1 MLSSMYR
8 WIVSVILSLRQ
19 FSGTRATPGRVVK
32 RWDRVVTILGK
43 GRLSWLV
50 ELVVWGQNTGSATRT
65 GDSHLCLL
73 DVLFTLFS
81 APILSI
87 GCDGAALHYLWLV
100 LMHAYSPFRSEVH
113 FL

>member
-8 WIVSVILSLRQ
+8 WIVSVLLSLRQ

-32 RWDRVVTILGK
+32 MWDRVVTILGK

-73 DVLFTLFS
+73 DVLFTLFFS
-81 APILSI
+81 TDIVDRL
-87 GCDGAALHYLWLV
+87 GATVPLCIIYG
-100 LMHAYSPFRSEVH
+100 
-113 FL
+113 

>member
-81 APILSI
+81 STNIVDRVRR
-87 GCDGAALHYLWLV
+87 CRFALFMV
-100 LMHAYSPFRSEVH
+100 SFNACIFAI
-113 FL
+113 